1 MDVGD
6 VAQQWWRAV
15 ELTESTAEDGAGDD
29 EVPLPADEGGA
40 GEGRGVIR
48 WEAEEEQL
56 DEIVNQNRRIRRW
69 RRRRGGRRLGFVRLG
84 KRRGEESDCFCVFW
98 SLQRRH
104 IAIFDEP

>member
-29 EVPLPADEGGA
+29 AVPLPADEGGA

-56 DEIVNQNRRIRRW
+56 DEVVNQNRRIRRW
-69 RRRRGGRRLGFVRLG
+69 RALANPWMRWAQVGLF
-84 KRRGEESDCFCVFW
+84 F
-98 SLQRRH
+98 SLMS
-104 IAIFDEP
+104 